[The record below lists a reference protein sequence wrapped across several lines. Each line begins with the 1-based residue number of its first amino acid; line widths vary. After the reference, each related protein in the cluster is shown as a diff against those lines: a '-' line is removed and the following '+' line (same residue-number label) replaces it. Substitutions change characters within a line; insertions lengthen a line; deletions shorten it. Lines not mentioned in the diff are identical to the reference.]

1 MNVEN
6 TSKTVTSVISRS
18 IRPGYEK
25 DYDDWVQRYLALERK
40 APGYLGTTIILPG
53 GTSSNVRYIIRR
65 FTDKASM
72 QVWDNSQESKK
83 LLDEA
88 NSYSTRHYE
97 TTTGLE
103 TWFAVPDLKS
113 AVAPPRWKM
122 AIVVFIAA
130 YAISLLSRSILNPSI
145 GHWPL
150 LANGIIFTAILTI
163 GLTYFA
169 LPILNRLLRRWL
181 YPRSSIVSTLNP
193 KRTFCR

>member
-1 MNVEN
+1 MNRENTDN

-40 APGYLGTTIILPG
+40 AAGYLGTTIILPG
-53 GTSSNVRYIIRR
+53 GNRSNVRYIIRR

-72 QVWDNSQESKK
+72 QVWDNSQESQK
-83 LLDEA
+83 LLEEA
-88 NSYSTRHYE
+88 NSDSTRHYE

-103 TWFAVPDLKS
+103 TWFEVPDMKPG
-113 AVAPPRWKM
+113 VAPPRWKM

-130 YAISLLSRSILNPSI
+130 YVISVLTRSFLTPSI
-145 GHWPL
+145 GHWPI
-150 LANGIIFTAILTI
+150 LANGFIFTAILTI

-169 LPILNRLLRRWL
+169 IPILNRLLRRWL
-181 YPRSSIVSTLNP
+181 YPRSRQL
-193 KRTFCR
+193 